1 MKELKLVKAK
11 EKDKN
16 FLLHLR
22 KLTMV
27 EHLEKAGIY
36 LSDEEHLSR
45 INFHY
50 DSAYLILKS
59 TEMAGLLKCI
69 ETEKTIEILQIQV
82 LPKYQG
88 QGIAKRLIKD
98 LAIKAETSHK
108 NLTLKVLK
116 QNPAKYLYERIG
128 FNITGEDEQEFH
140 MKMISSSEI
149 DKQ

>member
-1 MKELKLVKAK
+1 MKKIKLVKAK
-11 EKDKN
+11 EADKS

-45 INFHY
+45 IDFHY
-50 DSAYLILKS
+50 DSAYVILKS
-59 TEMAGLLKCI
+59 KEMAGLLKCI

-88 QGIAKRLIKD
+88 QGIAKSLIKD
-98 LAIKAETSHK
+98 LVIKAEASHK
-108 NLTLKVLK
+108 KLTLKVLK
-116 QNPAKYLYERIG
+116 DNLARHLYERNG
-128 FNITGEDEQEFH
+128 FKIIGEDEYEFH
-140 MKMISSSEI
+140 MKLSF
-149 DKQ
+149 